1 MADQS
6 LQRQRQQL
14 HGLILAGGQSSRMGT
29 DKALL
34 QINGQP
40 LLYRLASQL
49 AALGM
54 KVTVAAGSPERERE
68 YRAAL
73 AELAPQTSF
82 EFDRY
87 PGCGPL
93 SGLHAGLAT
102 IDKGWVFVVACDM
115 PSISQPLLEK
125 MSTLLPSPGERATV
139 VHAPGQPMHAFYEA
153 SLHTQVEGALQR
165 GDYRFMRL
173 LEEQQKIEVSPTIE
187 EASIAFMNM
196 NTPEAYARY
205 ISELE
210 EAGQAQPFKGSK
222 SQ

>member
-1 MADQS
+1 MPNQAQ
-6 LQRQRQQL
+6 QRQPLR
-14 HGLILAGGQSSRMGT
+14 GLILAGGQSSRMGT

-34 QINGQP
+34 HINGQP

-54 KVTVAAGSPERERE
+54 KVTVAAGSHEREHP

-73 AELAPQTSF
+73 AELGPQTSF
-82 EFDRY
+82 SYDRY

-93 SGLHAGLAT
+93 SGLHAGLAD
-102 IDKGWVFVVACDM
+102 IKEGWVFVVACDM
-115 PSISQPLLEK
+115 PSISHPLLEK
-125 MSTLLPSPGERATV
+125 QTGMLPLLGEESGV
-139 VHAPGQPMHAFYEA
+139 VHASGQPMHALYEA
-153 SLHTQVEGALQR
+153 SLHVQVEEALLS

-173 LEEQQKIEVSPTIE
+173 LEKLRKIEVTPTIE
-187 EASIAFMNM
+187 EASIAFANM

-210 EAGQAQPFKGSK
+210 ERPSC
-222 SQ
+222 